1 MRGEEIYGTLNSAD
15 ASTAATLVLYAH
27 GGSAIV
33 ARPLGT
39 TERLVITDVMMSI
52 QGTAFDAALIWDTD
66 GDGDVDAGDM
76 IARLKSADGQLAI
89 AFNTPRYGPTGKTP
103 KVKAGAAGT
112 VDVIIHGF
120 VSTV

>member
-15 ASTAATLVLYAH
+15 ASTAAALTLYTQ
-27 GGSAIV
+27 GGIAI
-33 ARPLGT
+33 ASRALGT

-66 GDGDVDAGDM
+66 GSGVVKAGDM

-89 AFNTPRYGPTGKTP
+89 AFNVPRYGPTGKTP

-120 VSTV
+120 IQKV